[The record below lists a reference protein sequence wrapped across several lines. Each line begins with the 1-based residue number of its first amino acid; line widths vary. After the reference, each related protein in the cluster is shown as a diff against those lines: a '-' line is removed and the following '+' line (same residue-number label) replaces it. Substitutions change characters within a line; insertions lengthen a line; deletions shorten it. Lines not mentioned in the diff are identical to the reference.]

1 MKTPASNMAILMV
14 GLFLFSPE
22 IQARS
27 TGVGLGFAGGVVYA
41 GGDLDSAAREKIGG
55 GWGFFVDIPLVDY
68 FHLSPS
74 TTIYKID
81 SGNGSLPATDVD
93 LNFKFIVPISNL
105 KLGFGLLGGVTVAEQ
120 TYQGHWGLLGY
131 TSYRLVSNLELFGM
145 GSYKHVS
152 RKGKNL
158 NDIHFQGGI
167 MIRL

>member
-1 MKTPASNMAILMV
+1 MKISARNIAILII
-14 GLFLFSPE
+14 GLFLFSPA

-27 TGVGLGFAGGVVYA
+27 TGVGLGVAGGLVYA
-41 GGDLDSAAREKIGG
+41 GGDLDSTSREKIGG

-68 FHLSPS
+68 FHISPS
-74 TTIYKID
+74 TTIYEID
-81 SGNGSLPATDVD
+81 AGNGALPATDVD

-131 TSYRLVSNLELFGM
+131 MSYRLVSNLELFGM
-145 GSYKHVS
+145 GAYKHVS
-152 RKGKNL
+152 RHGKNL
-158 NDIHFQGGI
+158 NDIHFHGGL